1 MKKSSLPFATNLQQT
16 PLKEASEGHKRT
28 ESLQMLQRK
37 LQPARENSL
46 AIPSIMQVSVVMDKR
61 RAKQDGTYPIKL
73 RYRDRGSALYYTLP
87 ISIREEYFVDGVVV
101 TTRNRRMLNNL
112 IEGYRQRA
120 QALLDMLTDSGDMQ
134 AFAKPSDLKSY
145 VDSVLSGDVD
155 PIAELEQNEAP
166 TLVGVMERFIKERKA
181 ISGYKY
187 VESIRTAQTK
197 VEDFDHSVLLSEV
210 TVRWLKA
217 FESYCLS
224 EGMSL
229 NGIAVYLRNIRTVI
243 NYAIDMELMSI
254 DQYPFRRFKIRTQ
267 PTQHRAL
274 TAEELKAV
282 LTYRPTGERDA
293 RAKDIFILSLCLCGM
308 NVRDLILLKKSDIRG
323 GRIETLRQKTDVPIS
338 LAIPPE
344 ALEIIERHKGSGE
357 YLINLIEV
365 YAQIESVPGHLNKG
379 LRCILPHLTT
389 YYARHTWATI
399 AAELDVPDPVID
411 MAQGRTPTGVTAIYV
426 KRNPYKADE
435 ANRKVLD
442 YVFQSIDKQ

>member
-1 MKKSSLPFATNLQQT
+1 MKKSSLLFATNLQQT
-16 PLKEASEGHKRT
+16 PLNEASKGHKRT

-37 LQPARENSL
+37 LQTARENSL

-73 RYRDRGSALYYTLP
+73 RYRYRGSALYYTLP
-87 ISIREEYFVDGVVV
+87 ISIREGYFVDGVVV

-134 AFAKPSDLKSY
+134 TFAKPSDLKSY

-155 PIAELEQNEAP
+155 PTAELEQHEAP
-166 TLVGVMERFIKERKA
+166 TLVGVMERFIEERKA
-181 ISGYKY
+181 ISGFKY
-187 VESIRTAQTK
+187 VESMRSAQTK
-197 VEDFDHSVLLSEV
+197 VEDYDHGVLLSEV
-210 TVRWLKA
+210 TVRWLRA

-229 NGIAVYLRNIRTVI
+229 NGLAVYLRNIRTVI

-282 LTYRPTGERDA
+282 LTYQPTGERDA

-308 NVRDLILLKKSDIRG
+308 NVRDLVLMKKSDIRG

-357 YLINLIEV
+357 YLLNLMEV
-365 YAQIESVPGHLNKG
+365 YAQVESVPGHLNKG

-442 YVFQSIDKQ
+442 YVFGEIDD